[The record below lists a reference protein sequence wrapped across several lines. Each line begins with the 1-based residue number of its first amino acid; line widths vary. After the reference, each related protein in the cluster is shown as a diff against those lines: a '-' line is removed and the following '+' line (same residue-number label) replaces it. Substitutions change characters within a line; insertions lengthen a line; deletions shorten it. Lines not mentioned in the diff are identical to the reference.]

1 MDLTFRPLELLIK
14 LGVRW
19 YSAETASKIAFM
31 ISRGADPCF
40 LSKTGESYLHEIL
53 IARTMYPGTMYESLV
68 TKTHD
73 GELKDM
79 LMLLVTAG
87 ADVFAV
93 NCSGESVSDVAI
105 KTGHIVEWKETL
117 EECGYDV
124 SNVLNHS
131 DEHDEVPRQ
140 HQQRPLLTF
149 AEYLRVRKSR
159 LLNLEVGE
167 DETPQE
173 VYRRYYKTAVPKNLR
188 IKEMDSSDS
197 GDSEE
202 EEYEDDFGEQTDSN
216 SDAESFHTTMESA
229 NEGT

>member
-1 MDLTFRPLELLIK
+1 
-14 LGVRW
+14 
-19 YSAETASKIAFM
+19 
-31 ISRGADPCF
+31 
-40 LSKTGESYLHEIL
+40 
-53 IARTMYPGTMYESLV
+53 MYESLV
-68 TKTHD
+68 TKAHD
-73 GELKDM
+73 GQLKDV

-93 NCSGESVSDVAI
+93 NRSGESVSDVAI
-105 KTGHIVEWKETL
+105 KLGYSAEWKETL
-117 EECGYDV
+117 QECGYDV

-140 HQQRPLLTF
+140 HQQRHLLTF
-149 AEYLRVRKSR
+149 AEYLQVRKSR

-173 VYRRYYKTAVPKNLR
+173 VYRRYYRTAVPKHLR

-197 GDSEE
+197 SDSEE
-202 EEYEDDFGEQTDSN
+202 EDDEDDFGEQTDRN
-216 SDAESFHTTMESA
+216 SDTESFHTTMESA